1 MIHSKIKRI
10 LAFTIACI
18 LLCAFS
24 SQALAT
30 QVYVMSS
37 AAVYTTPSSS
47 GKKLGTLKAGT
58 QVDQVAVK
66 GGWAMVKKGG
76 NTAYMKASA
85 LAEIE
90 DCNDITAYTKAAT
103 PMYNGFTSGA
113 KKLGTI
119 PKGDAVT
126 VMAKAGQIAYVRY
139 GSYKGYVKTDNLTT
153 SAPNT
158 EDQEAVESNVSRTV
172 YANKDNAK
180 VYNISGRVIGH
191 INANTEMQ
199 LTGINGN
206 ICRVVKDGK
215 TAYMYQSDLSTEKVD
230 VEDDSTASRIVY
242 VNKNGAKVYNISG
255 KVISSVDAN
264 TALTLTGINGNICR
278 VVNGNTTAYM
288 YKSDLSTEKVDVE
301 DDSTASLT
309 VYVNKDGAKVYNIS
323 GKAISSVDAN
333 TALTLTGINGN
344 ICRVVNGNTT
354 AYMYKSDLST
364 EKVDVEDDSTASLT
378 VYVNKDGAKV
388 YNISGKAIGTLKVN
402 TALTLT
408 GINGNV
414 CRVHNG
420 SDTAYMKK
428 SDLSETKVE
437 EESDN
442 NVVDIPN
449 TTGYV
454 NKDGAKVYDA
464 NGNTIATLSV
474 NTAVTVSAYNDT
486 LCQVVNGSTVGYMLK
501 TDISTSKVEETDKN
515 YTLKYGDTGEAVKK
529 IQSRL
534 KELGYFTGSIG
545 GNFLSLTQ
553 SAVAAFQSAAKLT
566 ANGVVDYKTLEA
578 MFDDDAPKN
587 TSSSGGTGNSTA
599 TPAKGKA
606 IEMDWWKSD
615 IQSIFARGTIATITD
630 VATGLS
636 WREKRTGGTN
646 HADVQPVTA
655 ADTAALKK
663 AYGGSWS
670 WNRRAI
676 FVTING
682 VNYAASMNGMPHGSG
697 SISGNNFDGHHCIH
711 FTNSRTHGSNKVCSL
726 HQAAIKKALAA
737 TL

>member
-1 MIHSKIKRI
+1 MIHSTIKRI
-10 LAFTIACI
+10 LALTMACI
-18 LLCAFS
+18 LLCTFG

-103 PMYNGFTSGA
+103 PMYNSFTSGA

-119 PKGDAVT
+119 PKDDAVT
-126 VMAKAGQIAYVRY
+126 VMAKAGDIAYVRY
-139 GSYKGYVKTDNLTT
+139 GSYKGYVKADNLTT

-158 EDQEAVESNVSRTV
+158 EDQETVESNASRTV

-180 VYNISGRVIGH
+180 VYNISGSVIGH

-206 ICRVVKDGK
+206 ICRVVRDGK
-215 TAYMYQSDLSTEKVD
+215 TAYMYQSDLSTEKVE
-230 VEDDSTASRIVY
+230 VEDDSTASR
-242 VNKNGAKVYNISG
+242 
-255 KVISSVDAN
+255 
-264 TALTLTGINGNICR
+264 
-278 VVNGNTTAYM
+278 
-288 YKSDLSTEKVDVE
+288 
-301 DDSTASLT
+301 T
-309 VYVNKDGAKVYNIS
+309 VYVNKDGAKVYN
-323 GKAISSVDAN
+323 A
-333 TALTLTGINGN
+333 
-344 ICRVVNGNTT
+344 
-354 AYMYKSDLST
+354 
-364 EKVDVEDDSTASLT
+364 
-378 VYVNKDGAKV
+378 
-388 YNISGKAIGTLKVN
+388 SGKAIGTLKVN

-464 NGNTIATLSV
+464 NGNAIATLSL

-534 KELGYFTGSIG
+534 KDLGYFTGTIG

-587 TSSSGGTGNSTA
+587 TASSGGSGDSTA

>member
-18 LLCAFS
+18 LLCAFG

-278 VVNGNTTAYM
+278 VVNGN
-288 YKSDLSTEKVDVE
+288 
-301 DDSTASLT
+301 
-309 VYVNKDGAKVYNIS
+309 I
-323 GKAISSVDAN
+323 
-333 TALTLTGINGN
+333 
-344 ICRVVNGNTT
+344 T

-534 KELGYFTGSIG
+534 KELGYFSGSIV

-615 IQSIFARGTIATITD
+615 IQSIFARGTTATITD